1 MGTRVLTS
9 EPTVKKKSQAWYYMC
24 VIAELGSLTGQPSL
38 LEEPQDSERPCVKK
52 TDGIEE
58 RNPR

>member
-1 MGTRVLTS
+1 MS
-9 EPTVKKKSQAWYYMC
+9 

-58 RNPR
+58 